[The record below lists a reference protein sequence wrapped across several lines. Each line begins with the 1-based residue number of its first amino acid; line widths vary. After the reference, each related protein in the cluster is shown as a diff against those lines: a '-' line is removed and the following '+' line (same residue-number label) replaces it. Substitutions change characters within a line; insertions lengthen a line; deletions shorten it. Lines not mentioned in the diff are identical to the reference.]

1 MVTHTLI
8 IKSDVTKSDAVRRSI
23 KRGIFISLLALTT
36 LTMSLTQGCVHVQQA
51 KEQTDISVSQ
61 PERVSRQANQSS
73 EPQVIGHFVVN
84 TENHGAF
91 LEGFEFKSLAA
102 PNTLQQVRIKMAGD
116 DEWLLPSE
124 INIYL
129 YPQQQHYFEIAAVI
143 DNKSRKTQE
152 KQNKIRFILSNF
164 RFLKTDATASINAS
178 TLTYSVAISS
188 DNSRSPQQSRS

>member
-1 MVTHTLI
+1 MVMHKLMI
-8 IKSDVTKSDAVRRSI
+8 KSDAVQQSV
-23 KRGIFISLLALTT
+23 KRAIFISLLALTA
-36 LTMSLTQGCVHVQQA
+36 LALSSTQGCVHAQQA
-51 KEQTDISVSQ
+51 KELTDITVYQ

-73 EPQVIGHFVVN
+73 KPQVIGHFVVS
-84 TENHGAF
+84 TESNGAF
-91 LEGFEFKSLAA
+91 LEGFEFKSLAT

-143 DNKSRKTQE
+143 NNKGHKTQNT
-152 KQNKIRFILSNF
+152 QNKINFALSNF

-188 DNSRSPQQSRS
+188 DDSRSPQLSRS

>member
-1 MVTHTLI
+1 MVMHTLI
-8 IKSDVTKSDAVRRSI
+8 IKSDVTKSDAVRQSV
-23 KRGIFISLLALTT
+23 KRAIFISLLALTT
-36 LTMSLTQGCVHVQQA
+36 IAMSLTQGCVHVQQA

-61 PERVSRQANQSS
+61 PERISRQANQSS

-84 TENHGAF
+84 TESNGAF

-143 DNKSRKTQE
+143 DNKTSKAKRV
-152 KQNKIRFILSNF
+152 QNKINFVLSNF

>member
-1 MVTHTLI
+1 MVMHKLI
-8 IKSDVTKSDAVRRSI
+8 SKSVVVQRSV
-23 KRGIFISLLALTT
+23 KRIIFISLLT
-36 LTMSLTQGCVHVQQA
+36 LTALAMSSTQGCVHAQQT
-51 KEQTDISVSQ
+51 KELTDITVSQ
-61 PERVSRQANQSS
+61 PERVSRQANHSS
-73 EPQVIGHFVVN
+73 KPQVIGHFVVN
-84 TENHGAF
+84 TENYGAF

-143 DNKSRKTQE
+143 DNKSHKTQST
-152 KQNKIRFILSNF
+152 QNKINFALSNF
-164 RFLKTDATASINAS
+164 RFLKSDATASINAS

-188 DNSRSPQQSRS
+188 DDSRSPQQSRS

>member
-1 MVTHTLI
+1 MVMHTLI
-8 IKSDVTKSDAVRRSI
+8 IKSDVTKSDAVRQSV
-23 KRGIFISLLALTT
+23 KRAIFISLLALTT
-36 LTMSLTQGCVHVQQA
+36 IAMSLTQGCVHVQQA

-84 TENHGAF
+84 TESNGAF

-143 DNKSRKTQE
+143 DNKTSKAKRV
-152 KQNKIRFILSNF
+152 QNKINFVLSNF

>member
-1 MVTHTLI
+1 MVMHKVM
-8 IKSDVTKSDAVRRSI
+8 IKSVLVQRSV
-23 KRGIFISLLALTT
+23 KRAIFISLLTLTT
-36 LTMSLTQGCVHVQQA
+36 LAMSSTQGCVHVQQT
-51 KEQTDISVSQ
+51 KEQTDISVYQ

-84 TENHGAF
+84 TESNGAF
-91 LEGFEFKSLAA
+91 LEGFEFKSLAT
-102 PNTLQQVRIKMAGD
+102 PNTLLQVRIKMAGD

-143 DNKSRKTQE
+143 DNKNHK
-152 KQNKIRFILSNF
+152 KQGTHNKIDFALSNF

-188 DNSRSPQQSRS
+188 DDSRPPQQSRS

>member
-1 MVTHTLI
+1 MVMHTLI
-8 IKSDVTKSDAVRRSI
+8 IKSDVTKSDAVRQSV
-23 KRGIFISLLALTT
+23 KRAIFISLLALTT
-36 LTMSLTQGCVHVQQA
+36 IAMSLTQGCVHVQQA

-61 PERVSRQANQSS
+61 PERISRQANQSS

-84 TENHGAF
+84 TESNGAF

-143 DNKSRKTQE
+143 DNKTSKPRGFKT
-152 KQNKIRFILSNF
+152 K
-164 RFLKTDATASINAS
+164 
-178 TLTYSVAISS
+178 
-188 DNSRSPQQSRS
+188 

>member
-1 MVTHTLI
+1 MVMHKLMI
-8 IKSDVTKSDAVRRSI
+8 KSDAVQQSV
-23 KRGIFISLLALTT
+23 KRAIFISLLALTT
-36 LTMSLTQGCVHVQQA
+36 LAMSLTQGCVHVQQA
-51 KEQTDISVSQ
+51 KEQTEISVSQ
-61 PERVSRQANQSS
+61 PERVSRQASQSS

-84 TENHGAF
+84 TESNGAF
-91 LEGFEFKSLAA
+91 LEGFEFKSLTA

-143 DNKSRKTQE
+143 DNKSREAIGT
-152 KQNKIRFILSNF
+152 QNKIDFALSNF

-188 DNSRSPQQSRS
+188 DDARSPQQSRS